1 MKALIISAGRGARM
15 QQHTSALP
23 KPLLELL
30 GLKLIE
36 RVILSC
42 REAGIRDF
50 LIVIGYR
57 GEQIKKELGNG
68 EKYGVKIEYLENSD
82 WEKGNG
88 RSVLVAQE
96 HLKEKFLL
104 LMSDHIFDP
113 SVLNLLLNQPISN
126 DECLLA
132 VDRKPPNYIDV
143 DEATKVKLEK
153 ERIVAIGKNLAEF
166 DGLDCGVFL
175 CTPTIFSALK
185 ESIKRGDD
193 TLSGGIAILAQKGKM
208 KACPIDGHF
217 WIDIDTPSDLS
228 LAEKVMLK
236 RLGKKTDGPVSR
248 YINRPISTRLTKYLV
263 KTNLT
268 PNQLTFLSFLVSLL
282 ASGLFAFGTYP
293 FILSAGILAQLA
305 SILDGCDG
313 EVANLKFQKTSY
325 GAWFDAVLDRYADA
339 LLILGM
345 SFGWWI
351 VHNQVSI
358 WLVGFLA
365 ILGGFMN
372 SYTAIKYDS
381 IFNRTG
387 KSAKFRIGRDI
398 RLFFIFFAGLL
409 NQVWLVLAFLALVT
423 NIESLRRLYLFRQKP
438 ELGA

>member
-1 MKALIISAGRGARM
+1 
-15 QQHTSALP
+15 
-23 KPLLELL
+23 
-30 GLKLIE
+30 
-36 RVILSC
+36 
-42 REAGIRDF
+42 
-50 LIVIGYR
+50 
-57 GEQIKKELGNG
+57 
-68 EKYGVKIEYLENSD
+68 
-82 WEKGNG
+82 
-88 RSVLVAQE
+88 
-96 HLKEKFLL
+96 
-104 LMSDHIFDP
+104 
-113 SVLNLLLNQPISN
+113 
-126 DECLLA
+126 
-132 VDRKPPNYIDV
+132 
-143 DEATKVKLEK
+143 
-153 ERIVAIGKNLAEF
+153 
-166 DGLDCGVFL
+166 
-175 CTPTIFSALK
+175 
-185 ESIKRGDD
+185 
-193 TLSGGIAILAQKGKM
+193 LAQKGKM